1 MSMLSQITRGPIAR
15 PHFIGL
21 YGPGGVGKST
31 FAAAAPKPIFIGTDD
46 GTGTMDVARLPILEN
61 WQQAIAAIDTLQ
73 NETHDFETAVIDTVN
88 GLEPLLWA
96 FLCKEAR
103 CNSIEEIDG
112 GFGKGYVRATEQW
125 VEYFKKLKRLRNKMN
140 VVTLGHAIVKTV
152 EDVIEGE
159 RYDRYLLKMHQ
170 QAAAA
175 WHEAVDCMFFAKF
188 DQSFRKEKGAKKARA
203 MGEGKRVMFTE
214 ERPGF
219 LAKSRFDL
227 PSEMELSWDDFAA
240 RAAVAKVHASTDD
253 LARVFKGIEDDATAY
268 LLSIGW
274 LLEGQKL
281 SDLKEAKRKNI
292 LNKADAFRKAVTE
305 HAAEKNQP
313 EPQPTETNE

>member
-1 MSMLSQITRGPIAR
+1 MSMLKQITRGPILR
-15 PHFIGL
+15 PHYIGL

-46 GTGTMDVARLPILEN
+46 GTGTMDVARFPVLET
-61 WQQAIAAIDTLQ
+61 WQQAIAAIDTLE
-73 NETHDFETAVIDTVN
+73 NEKHDFETVVIDTIN
-88 GLEPLLWA
+88 GLEPLLWS

-125 VEYFKKLKRLRNKMN
+125 VEYFKRLKRLRNKMN
-140 VVTLGHAIVKTV
+140 VITLGHAIVKTV

-175 WHEAVDCMFFAKF
+175 WHESVDCMFFAKF

-203 MGEGKRVMFTE
+203 TGDGRRVMFTE

-227 PSEMELSWDDFAA
+227 PTEMDLSWDDFAT
-240 RAAVAKVHASTDD
+240 RAASCKPKASGDEFLKVFAGME
-253 LARVFKGIEDDATAY
+253 ADATAY
-268 LLSIGW
+268 LVNIGW
-274 LLEGQKL
+274 LVEGQSL
-281 SDLKEAKRKNI
+281 SDLKEAQRKPI
-292 LNKADAFRKAVTE
+292 INKADDFRKAVTKYVTD
-305 HAAEKNQP
+305 KNQP
-313 EPQPTETNE
+313 ETTPADE

>member
-1 MSMLSQITRGPIAR
+1 MSMLNQITRGPIAR
-15 PHFIGL
+15 PHYIGL

-46 GTGTMDVARLPILEN
+46 GTGTMDVARFPVLET
-61 WQQAIAAIDTLQ
+61 WSQAIAAIDTL
-73 NETHDFETAVIDTVN
+73 EKEKHDFETAVIDTVN
-88 GLEPLLWA
+88 GLEPLLWSH
-96 FLCKEAR
+96 LCLEAR

-125 VEYFKKLKRLRNKMN
+125 IEYFKRLKRLRNKMN
-140 VVTLGHAIVKTV
+140 VITLGHAIVKTV

-175 WHEAVDCMFFAKF
+175 WHESVDCMFFAKF

-203 MGEGKRVMFTE
+203 TGDGKRIMFTE

-227 PSEMELSWDDFAA
+227 PSEMEKKPPPPRSTQRKTHINYTTIYPSYSRTPQTTLSLSAGSRRGRRSPTSRKPSASPSSTRRRTFAP
-240 RAAVAKVHASTDD
+240 R
-253 LARVFKGIEDDATAY
+253 L
-268 LLSIGW
+268 
-274 LLEGQKL
+274 
-281 SDLKEAKRKNI
+281 
-292 LNKADAFRKAVTE
+292 
-305 HAAEKNQP
+305 
-313 EPQPTETNE
+313 

>member
-1 MSMLSQITRGPIAR
+1 MLNQITRGPIAR
-15 PHFIGL
+15 PHYIGL

-31 FAAAAPKPIFIGTDD
+31 FAAAAPKPIYIGTDD
-46 GTGTMDVARLPILEN
+46 GTGTMDVARFPVLET
-61 WQQAIAAIDTLQ
+61 WSQAIAAIDTL
-73 NETHDFETAVIDTVN
+73 EKEKHEFETAVIDTIN
-88 GLEPLLWA
+88 GLEPLLWSH
-96 FLCKEAR
+96 LCLEAR

-125 VEYFKKLKRLRNKMN
+125 IEYFKRLKRLRNKMN
-140 VVTLGHAIVKTV
+140 VITLGHAIVKTV

-175 WHEAVDCMFFAKF
+175 WHESVDCMFFAKF

-203 MGEGKRVMFTE
+203 TGDGKRIMFTE

-240 RAAVAKVHASTDD
+240 RAATCKPKASSDD
-253 LARVFKGIEDDATAY
+253 LAKIFAGIEQDATDF
-268 LLSIGW
+268 LVSIEW
-274 LLEGQKL
+274 LVKGQTL
-281 SDLKEAKRKNI
+281 ADLKEAKRKNI
-292 LNKADAFRKAVTE
+292 ANKADDFRKAVAKFTDE
-305 HAAEKNQP
+305 RNSPDP
-313 EPQPTETNE
+313 ETTTETNL